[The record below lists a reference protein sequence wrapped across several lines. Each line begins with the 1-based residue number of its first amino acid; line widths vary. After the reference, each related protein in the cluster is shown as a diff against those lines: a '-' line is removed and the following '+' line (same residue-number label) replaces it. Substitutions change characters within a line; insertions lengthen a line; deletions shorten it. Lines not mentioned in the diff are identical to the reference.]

1 MIRHSSTHTR
11 ANRLAAIA
19 SARARS
25 LGPATGFPRAGSL
38 RARSAGTGWWLLL
51 LLLAGLIGWSGS
63 AKAGA
68 ILDPEVLFL
77 GDSSCAAPPGCPVYG
92 SEVNG
97 VGASSLTITENGS
110 GQPTLANPLLLIV
123 GIPNTT
129 GALSLPGITLSAGI
143 GVAGGPDVY
152 PTTTTKWDSNGYAG
166 AYTAGFKGSVY
177 DFVGLQDSG
186 SASESFTN
194 WSAAEL
200 AVNGITANRFGIG
213 VYSLT
218 GTGMTGDGSVTVDFA
233 SALPV
238 GTFAVAYGC
247 ETGGT
252 DSNGACS
259 PGGNVFGTPFTQSAM
274 VTTGG
279 RVPPQSI
286 PDPGSLV
293 LLATSLGLLKGTAPW
308 RARRKGKSSH

>member
-19 SARARS
+19 SARACS
-25 LGPATGFPRAGSL
+25 FGPATGSPRAGSL
-38 RARSAGTGWWLLL
+38 CARSIGTGWWLLL

-92 SEVNG
+92 TEVNG
-97 VGASSLTITENGS
+97 IGASSLTIIENGS

-129 GALSLPGITLSAGI
+129 GALSLPGITLSAGT

-166 AYTAGFKGSVY
+166 DYTAGFKGSVY
-177 DFVGLQDSG
+177 DFVGLQDSA

-200 AVNGITANRFGIG
+200 AANGITASRFGIG

-218 GTGMTGDGSVTVDFA
+218 GTGITGDGSVTVDFA
-233 SALPV
+233 SALPL

-247 ETGGT
+247 SAVDPTST
-252 DSNGACS
+252 ACS

-274 VTTGG
+274 VTNGG
-279 RVPPQSI
+279 EVPPESI

-308 RARRKGKSSH
+308 RSRRKGKSAH